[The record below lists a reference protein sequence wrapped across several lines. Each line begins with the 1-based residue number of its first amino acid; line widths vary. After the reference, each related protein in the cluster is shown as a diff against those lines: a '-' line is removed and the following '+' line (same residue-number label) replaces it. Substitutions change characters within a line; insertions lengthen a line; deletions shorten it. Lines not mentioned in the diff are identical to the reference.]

1 LDICLYCLMSL
12 AATIVSVLLAA
23 ILAAAAVRKLGH
35 RDEVVESYVRVG
47 VPPDRL
53 DYLAFILL
61 AGAAGLVL
69 GLFWAPVGLA
79 AGIGVVSYFVLAIRA
94 HVRHHDEQHLATPLV
109 IELLAVAA
117 LTLRVASL

>member
-1 LDICLYCLMSL
+1 MSS
-12 AATIVSVLLAA
+12 ATAILVVLLAA

-35 RDEVVESYVRVG
+35 REDVVASYERVG
-47 VPPDRL
+47 VPRDRL

-69 GLFWAPVGLA
+69 GLLWAPIGIA
-79 AGIGVVSYFVLAIRA
+79 AGAGVVCYFALAVAA
-94 HVRHHDEQHLATPLV
+94 HIRHHDEQHLPTPLA

-117 LTLRVASL
+117 LGLRVATL